1 MDKLHLLPYSVG
13 SRDVTWHLF
22 CAVRHQH
29 RSVTHIQQHLSR
41 VSPFKFCLEII
52 VNFPASPMSWR
63 WKIAFWSCFKCS
75 SDRCSERTTLL
86 GPSPADWQAEVF
98 FQNLCSDFFQ
108 NQLLSECQVQPHPF
122 NSSLGCFDLQFL
134 KDLVFLCL
142 DFYLPLVGAC
152 LQIISWENKN
162 RR

>member
-1 MDKLHLLPYSVG
+1 MDKFHLLPYYVG
-13 SRDVTWHLF
+13 SGGVTWHPF

-29 RSVTHIQQHLSR
+29 HSLSHFQQHLSR

-52 VNFPASPMSWR
+52 VNFPASAMSWR
-63 WKIAFWSCFKCS
+63 RNIAFWSRCKCS
-75 SDRCSERTTLL
+75 RGRCSERTTLL
-86 GPSPADWQAEVF
+86 GPSPPDWQAGGFLPGSLFWF
-98 FQNLCSDFFQ
+98 F
-108 NQLLSECQVQPHPF
+108 SEPSAFWVWSAASPF

-152 LQIISWENKN
+152 LQIISWENKS